1 MAAPAVKRV
10 PSYVASDLAASIR
23 RQLALNIR
31 QRKGPFPCFY
41 MSDCATYTLP
51 PEIEDLPRATQ
62 VAFISWQKI
71 RQLNVKRFQELL
83 YNELLDKDVQQEL
96 EQDLIINW
104 SQELTC
110 SLGSRL
116 NALWN
121 RSELIGITV
130 YR

>member
-1 MAAPAVKRV
+1 MLKR
-10 PSYVASDLAASIR
+10 L
-23 RQLALNIR
+23 
-31 QRKGPFPCFY
+31 
-41 MSDCATYTLP
+41 
-51 PEIEDLPRATQ
+51 
-62 VAFISWQKI
+62 
-71 RQLNVKRFQELL
+71 QELL

-121 RSELIGITV
+121 RSDLIIGITV
-130 YR
+130 YG

>member
-1 MAAPAVKRV
+1 M
-10 PSYVASDLAASIR
+10 
-23 RQLALNIR
+23 
-31 QRKGPFPCFY
+31 
-41 MSDCATYTLP
+41 
-51 PEIEDLPRATQ
+51 
-62 VAFISWQKI
+62 
-71 RQLNVKRFQELL
+71 

-121 RSELIGITV
+121 RSDIIDITV
-130 YR
+130 TTDKVTVVVFVSGLPAIVSWTLFCRQLGVFLTGTTHSGELCQTAWLRLAMCECLFWLSVAQ